1 MKIET
6 FFFLIFAEFFI
17 AAAHQKI
24 GFWLQD
30 LAINSNLPLI
40 HFTLPFAK
48 YLSRHSESVQFTVL
62 FPMLIFTFIVF
73 AALLPRLQ
81 REYEEAEEQER
92 MREERDAEL
101 RDRLK
106 NVKI

>member
-6 FFFLIFAEFFI
+6 FFFFVVVEHFI
-17 AAAHQKI
+17 AAAHKEI
-24 GFWLQD
+24 GFWLRD
-30 LAINSNLPLI
+30 LAINSDLPLI
-40 HFTLPFAK
+40 HHILPFAK
-48 YLSRHSESVQFTVL
+48 YLCRHSESVQFTVL
-62 FPMLIFTFIVF
+62 FSMWVFTFLVF

-101 RDRLK
+101 RERIRNAK
-106 NVKI
+106 F